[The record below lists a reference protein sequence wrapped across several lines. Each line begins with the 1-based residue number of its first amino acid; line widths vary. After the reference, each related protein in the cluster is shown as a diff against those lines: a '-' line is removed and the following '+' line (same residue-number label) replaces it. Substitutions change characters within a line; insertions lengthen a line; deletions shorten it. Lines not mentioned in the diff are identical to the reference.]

1 MEASVQ
7 QQHILVNIP
16 SRTVTVVREYVL
28 YTFYVYVSHT
38 DGGFQIPDSNEK
50 ISFMQMNTSVEDSSN
65 TACIIG
71 LLKYIL
77 TWTVVAIRTE
87 VVVRLPEVSLLK
99 LNITRCR
106 RDPHHFVHPTRASI
120 ALHTG
125 SVTVVAIQW
134 PHVIPSLVNVL
145 IHIEP
150 RIMDSQGSIKHAMIQ
165 GQVIGDG
172 VRLYRGP
179 SFVCL
184 AGKQDGS

>member
-87 VVVRLPEVSLLK
+87 VVVRMPEVSLPK
-99 LNITRCR
+99 MNRFIRGP
-106 RDPHHFVHPTRASI
+106 RDFVHHPTRASI